1 MSEIGPEN
9 IAARKNSLLLNL
21 FWLGFTVYITSF
33 AVSSTNQISY
43 ILINVLQIT
52 GLVLLFPSAVLVMQ
66 FRIENKYLRTLF
78 ILYMFWLLAVVI
90 RGISFDYDS
99 LKQMLFSPLR
109 GVLAYFVPLVI
120 LLPFNALFFKKLVGA
135 ILFMGF
141 CFLVFSIASFRQLL
155 FPLNYYLSQG
165 IFENYSQHLSL
176 PLGFVLLTYIY
187 HTNSRNLFALSL
199 MIMTFLLAVI
209 RARRGMIFMSFNIIF
224 MSFLVYQW
232 VNKARVVRIVLLGF
246 VIIIAAYTAMKL
258 YENNRKDTF
267 SLITE
272 RIDDD
277 TRSEVETYFYRDFK
291 IKDWIIGRG
300 INGQY
305 FCPGVED
312 GEGRISIYRGVIE
325 TGFLQIILNGGIIS
339 LLLFV
344 LISIPALLKGL
355 FHSDNLL
362 SKAAGIWI
370 LLFYL
375 YAYPGTPGIFSLNY
389 ILVWISIGICYSPQL
404 RHLTDN
410 DIMEWFRDFKSA
422 PNTDSWESPH

>member
-1 MSEIGPEN
+1 MSENGPEN
-9 IAARKNSLLLNL
+9 ITNKKNSLLLNL
-21 FWLGFTVYITSF
+21 FWLGFIVYITSY
-33 AVSSTNQISY
+33 AVSSTSQISY
-43 ILINVLQIT
+43 ILVNVLQIL
-52 GLVLLFPSAVLVMQ
+52 GLALLFPSAVMVMQ

-78 ILYMFWLLAVVI
+78 ILYVFWLLAVVI

-99 LKQMLFSPLR
+99 LKQMFFNPLR
-109 GVLAYFVPLVI
+109 GALVYFVPLVI
-120 LLPFNALFFKKLVGA
+120 LMPFNAMFFRKLVGV
-135 ILFMGF
+135 IMFLGF
-141 CFLVFSIASFRQLL
+141 CFLVFSIASYKQLL

-187 HTNSRNLFALSL
+187 HTNSKNLFALFL
-199 MIMTFLLAVI
+199 MILTFLLAVF

-224 MSFLVYQW
+224 LAFLVYQW

-246 VIIIAAYTAMKL
+246 LIIIAAYAAMNL
-258 YENNRKDTF
+258 YENNRRDTF

-312 GEGRISIYRGVIE
+312 GEGRISIYRSVIE

-339 LLLFV
+339 LLLFM
-344 LISIPALLKGL
+344 LISIPAMLKGL
-355 FHSDNLL
+355 FHSNNLL
-362 SKAAGIWI
+362 TKAAGIWI

-389 ILVWISIGICYSPQL
+389 ILVWISIGVCYSHQL
-404 RHLTDN
+404 RYLTDN
-410 DIMEWFRDFKSA
+410 DILDWFRDIKTL
-422 PNTDSWESPH
+422 PKN